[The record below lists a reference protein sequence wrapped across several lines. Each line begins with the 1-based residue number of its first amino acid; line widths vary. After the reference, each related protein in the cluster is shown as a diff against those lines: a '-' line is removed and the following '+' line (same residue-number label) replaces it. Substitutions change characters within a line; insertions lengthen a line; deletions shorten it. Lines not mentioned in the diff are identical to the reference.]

1 LFSSSVT
8 FRKLLIND
16 IRGTGDMT
24 TVSLFWSVCS
34 TTLIERCKVSVITN
48 FNMPCLLIVKF

>member
-34 TTLIERCKVSVITN
+34 TTLIERCKGISNNQFQYAVFIN
-48 FNMPCLLIVKF
+48 C